1 MTGDTSVL
9 HVWSFTISRGEIPGY
24 FGLMVLPFGLLVFLA
39 LLDMVLSFDYPQF
52 DPHEMRI
59 CPTLNKNAGPV
70 RCISCV
76 STNSASGAL
85 KPCSTLRCM
94 VKGVDIPGQPKF
106 GAFKETFHMRNCSGV
121 GLGQTPRPGVPGPE
135 AGFGGSRQK
144 LFGKCFLT
152 ACFLGGVLPLAHLL
166 AVPQTARKGRQCG
179 GCHKAWRGPHR
190 DHQRPPAEIAG
201 RRGPAGLPKAC
212 GKGWSLRSGPT
223 HRPALFG
230 VGNVTALNEQ
240 NKASRWW
247 GYIITQRLCSSS
259 KANIFN
265 VSEAGVILGVQFS
278 IMLGDK
284 TVHMCFILVV

>member
-1 MTGDTSVL
+1 MCGASP
-9 HVWSFTISRGEIPGY
+9 FPGVKFQGILALWY
-24 FGLMVLPFGLLVFLA
+24 CPLVFWYFLA
-39 LLDMVLSFDYPQF
+39 LIFAPYFWPLLDMVLSFDYPQF

-152 ACFLGGVLPLAHLL
+152 ACFLGGSCPWHICLRCRKLHAKVGN
-166 AVPQTARKGRQCG
+166 AVVATKPG
-179 GCHKAWRGPHR
+179 G
-190 DHQRPPAEIAG
+190 DHIVTINVR
-201 RRGPAGLPKAC
+201 LPKSLDDEDRRVFQKLAA
-212 GKGWSLRSGPT
+212 KG
-223 HRPALFG
+223 G
-230 VGNVTALNEQ
+230 V
-240 NKASRWW
+240 
-247 GYIITQRLCSSS
+247 
-259 KANIFN
+259 
-265 VSEAGVILGVQFS
+265 
-278 IMLGDK
+278 
-284 TVHMCFILVV
+284 